1 MMGSMRSTRE
11 SERHLRLLSFNI
23 QAGAHTN
30 AYREYFTR
38 GWQTVLPHRGKG
50 QNLAQVAT
58 LARAFDVVALQEADS
73 HSVRSGFRHQVQVLA
88 EHADFPYW
96 SHQRNRAL
104 AIAEPGNGLL
114 TRFAPSSVIDHRL
127 PGAIPGRGT
136 LEVRFGEEAAALRV
150 FIVHLALTPGARLRQ
165 SEFIAGLVGDCAHAI
180 VLGDFNCEPDS
191 HSIAPLFAHTRL
203 RPATHAPSFPS
214 WQPARSI
221 DQVLT
226 TAALDVRRYEVLPL
240 RVSDH
245 LPVAVD
251 VHLPPDCILPKVEHV
266 HA

>member
-1 MMGSMRSTRE
+1 MTATRDH
-11 SERHLRLLSFNI
+11 ERHLRLLSFNI
-23 QAGAHTN
+23 QAGADTH

-38 GWQTVLPHRGKG
+38 GWRTLLPHHGKRA
-50 QNLAQVAT
+50 NLAQVAA
-58 LARAFDVVALQEADS
+58 LARDFDVVALQEADS
-73 HSVRSGFRHQVQVLA
+73 HSVRSGFLHQVQTLA

-104 AIAEPGNGLL
+104 ALAEPGNGLL
-114 TRFAPSSVIDHRL
+114 SRFAPSSVIDHRL
-127 PGAIPGRGT
+127 PGRIPGRGT
-136 LEVRFGEEAAALRV
+136 LEVRFGEQDLALRV
-150 FIVHLALTPGARLRQ
+150 FIVHLALTPGSRLRQ
-165 SEFIAGLVGDCAHAI
+165 AEFIADLVADAAHAI

-191 HSIAPLFAHTRL
+191 SSIAPLFARTRL
-203 RPATHAPSFPS
+203 QPAANAPSFPS
-214 WQPARSI
+214 WQPQRSI

-251 VHLPPDCILPKVEHV
+251 VHLPDACILPTSEPRP
-266 HA
+266 A

>member
-1 MMGSMRSTRE
+1 MPPERE

-38 GWQTVLPHRGKG
+38 GWQTVLPHRRKRE
-50 QNLAQVAT
+50 NLAQVAA
-58 LARAFDVVALQEADS
+58 LARDFDVVALQEADS
-73 HSVRSGFRHQVQVLA
+73 HSVRSGFQHQVEMLA
-88 EHADFPYW
+88 EGADFPYW

-114 TRFAPSSVIDHRL
+114 TRFAPSSIIDHRL
-127 PGAIPGRGT
+127 PGTIPGRGT
-136 LEVRFGEEAAALRV
+136 LEVRFGESVTALRV

-165 SEFIAGLVGDCAHAI
+165 AEFIAGLVGDALHAI

-191 HSIAPLFAHTRL
+191 TSIMPLFAQTTL
-203 RPATHAPSFPS
+203 RPAANAPSFPS
-214 WQPARSI
+214 WKPLRSI

-226 TAALDVRRYEVLPL
+226 TAPLEVLRYEVLPL

-251 VHLPPDCILPKVEHV
+251 VLLPESCVLPRVDHV
-266 HA
+266 PA

>member
-1 MMGSMRSTRE
+1 MTGMRDHD
-11 SERHLRLLSFNI
+11 RHLRLLSFNI
-23 QAGAHTN
+23 QAGADTH

-38 GWQTVLPHRGKG
+38 GWRTLLPHRGKRA
-50 QNLAQVAT
+50 NLAQVAA
-58 LARAFDVVALQEADS
+58 LARDFDVVALQEADS
-73 HSVRSGFRHQVQVLA
+73 HSVRSGFQHQVQTLA

-104 AIAEPGNGLL
+104 ALAEPGNGLL
-114 TRFAPSSVIDHRL
+114 TRFAPTSIIDHRL
-127 PGAIPGRGT
+127 PGRIPGRGT
-136 LEVRFGEEAAALRV
+136 LEVRFGEEALALRV
-150 FIVHLALTPGARLRQ
+150 FIVHLALTPGSRLRQ
-165 SEFIAGLVGDCAHAI
+165 AEFIADLVGDAAHAI

-191 HSIAPLFAHTRL
+191 SSIAPLFAHTRL
-203 RPATHAPSFPS
+203 KPAASVPSFPS
-214 WQPARSI
+214 WQPNRSI

-251 VHLPPDCILPKVEHV
+251 VHLPDACILPKTEHR
-266 HA
+266 AA